1 MRDSNML
8 HAICQDTYPPIFYL
22 NETSH
27 ALINFVT
34 QFNQVSKEITLAYTF
49 DAGMVL
55 ELFGVFLVRTFLR
68 TADCRSDGPTQE
80 NTISLWSQ
88 D

>member
-1 MRDSNML
+1 MKNFESLAEVTMRDSNML

-34 QFNQVSKEITLAYTF
+34 QFNQLSKEIKLAYTF
-49 DAGMVL
+49 DAGIVL
-55 ELFGVFLVRTFLR
+55 KVLLPF
-68 TADCRSDGPTQE
+68 P
-80 NTISLWSQ
+80 IIK
-88 D
+88 

>member
-1 MRDSNML
+1 ML

-34 QFNQVSKEITLAYTF
+34 QFNHVSKEIKLAYTF
-49 DAGMVL
+49 DAGIVSNSRV
-55 ELFGVFLVRTFLR
+55 E
-68 TADCRSDGPTQE
+68 
-80 NTISLWSQ
+80 ISTGKSLKP
-88 D
+88 

>member
-34 QFNQVSKEITLAYTF
+34 QFNHVSKEIKLAYTF
-49 DAGMVL
+49 DAGIVSNFKSRDL
-55 ELFGVFLVRTFLR
+55 AWKIFE
-68 TADCRSDGPTQE
+68 
-80 NTISLWSQ
+80 TINSCGKL
-88 D
+88 

>member
-1 MRDSNML
+1 ML

-34 QFNQVSKEITLAYTF
+34 QFNHVSKEIKLAYTF
-49 DAGMVL
+49 DAGIVSNRL
-55 ELFGVFLVRTFLR
+55 LKRELRV
-68 TADCRSDGPTQE
+68 E
-80 NTISLWSQ
+80 ISAEKSLKP
-88 D
+88 

>member
-34 QFNQVSKEITLAYTF
+34 QFNQVAKEIKLAYTF
-49 DAGMVL
+49 DAGIVSNL
-55 ELFGVFLVRTFLR
+55 LDASKRIKG
-68 TADCRSDGPTQE
+68 TASCRKPFSGSMKP
-80 NTISLWSQ
+80 
-88 D
+88 

>member
-34 QFNQVSKEITLAYTF
+34 QFNQVSKEIKLAYTF
-49 DAGMVL
+49 DAGIVSNFMDARKRIKGRDL
-55 ELFGVFLVRTFLR
+55 SRKAFM
-68 TADCRSDGPTQE
+68 AP
-80 NTISLWSQ
+80 
-88 D
+88 